1 MVQSSAQVFIGE
13 TAMSKDRS
21 GIMGRLSAAQV
32 IIGETA
38 MSKTDAE

>member
-1 MVQSSAQVFIGE
+1 MGE
-13 TAMSKDRS
+13 APRSKDRS
-21 GIMGRLSAAQV
+21 GIMGRQSAAQV